1 MNQSDLIQ
9 KIIAAEHQAQALTE
23 SARNQQ
29 ENMEASIDGEIRVLE
44 QRYQDHATEY
54 LRQLEQAE
62 QARSDKRLQELDHRL
77 QEKLSQVESIYQ
89 AKKDEW
95 VDAIFE
101 RIIGKAGS

>member
-29 ENMEASIDGEIRVLE
+29 ENMEASIDGEIRALE